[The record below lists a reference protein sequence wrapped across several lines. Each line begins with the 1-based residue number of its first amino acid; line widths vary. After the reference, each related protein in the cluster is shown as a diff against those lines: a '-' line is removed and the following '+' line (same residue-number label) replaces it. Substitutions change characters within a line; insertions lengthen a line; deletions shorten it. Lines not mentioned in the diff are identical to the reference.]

1 MKRRSFLIGTGV
13 VTGVGLGLYKLV
25 EHVQESAARMR

>member
-13 VTGVGLGLYKLV
+13 AAGVGLGLYKVVDFLR
-25 EHVQESAARMR
+25 ESGAGIR